1 MWVKFHTLN
10 SRYSIASCMA
20 VGFGKL
26 GMNYP
31 AILASCLVLLKISIL
46 GYTGEWTM
54 LDLPRG
60 LSDM

>member
-20 VGFGKL
+20 VGFDKL
-26 GMNYP
+26 GMSYQ
-31 AILASCLVLLKISIL
+31 AILVSCPVLLKISIL
-46 GYTGEWTM
+46 GCTEEWTR
-54 LDLPRG
+54 LDPPRG